1 MASDA
6 KRYDVNRLKKDELR
20 YELSARGFKT
30 TDSQTVKDLRSLL
43 KPLLKLEKAERSLEY
58 PEMKLEISE
67 ELVIIDAKLTEL
79 STIASQPNFR
89 GVQIFTRLRHLTSRL
104 DRLLPKSDGDVTEV
118 NVRRERVSSLL
129 KCMENEP
136 KGVELAFLL
145 SEDPDNESTSSSS
158 EGENA
163 AANRPSLVRTST
175 RNDLELPQCW
185 PNIRKW
191 NIQFS
196 GNLEDTS
203 VHNFL
208 ERVEE
213 LRHARNVSEAH
224 LFNSA
229 IDLFTGRALQ
239 WFRSNRERFG
249 DWKSLTDLLRKHYEP
264 PDYRARLF
272 KDILNRTQD
281 PSESIV
287 DYLTCMNSMFRRYGH
302 VEDDIKLNIVVRN
315 LAPFYSTQLPSVSS
329 LHDLEDA
336 CLILERKKYRAESY
350 VPPSRRKNA
359 FVDPD
364 FAFVSAPYGEGVS
377 AVQQIATSSRSSDI
391 VCWNCKKTGHVRQ
404 ACPEPKRVVCYR
416 CGKMDVTVRQC
427 PNCSPGNGSRRN

>member
-1 MASDA
+1 MTSC
-6 KRYDVNRLKKDELR
+6 RYELNRLRKDELR
-20 YELSARGFKT
+20 YELSARGFRT

-43 KPLLKLEKAERSLEY
+43 KPLLKLEEAERSLEY
-58 PEMKLEISE
+58 PEMKLVLSE
-67 ELVIIDAKLTEL
+67 ELVIIEDKLTEL
-79 STIASQPNFR
+79 STIAKQPNFS
-89 GVQIFTRLRHLTSRL
+89 GVQIFSRLLHLTSRL
-104 DRLLPKSDGDVTEV
+104 DRLQPENDGDVAKV
-118 NVRRERVSSLL
+118 NLLREKVSSLL
-129 KCMENEP
+129 KYTEDKPSGED
-136 KGVELAFLL
+136 LASLL
-145 SEDPDNESTSSSS
+145 AGDPDNEEPTDSSD
-158 EGENA
+158 EEVNA
-163 AANRPSLVRTST
+163 AANFPSLMRTST
-175 RNDLELPQCW
+175 RNVLELSQCR
-185 PNIRKW
+185 PDIRKW

-196 GNLEDTS
+196 GNLKEMS

-213 LRHARNVSEAH
+213 LRHARNTSGAH

-229 IDLFTGRALQ
+229 IDLFTGKALQ
-239 WFRSNRERFG
+239 WFRSNRERFS
-249 DWKSLTDLLRKHYEP
+249 DWTSLKDLLEKHYEP

-287 DYLTCMNSMFRRYGH
+287 DYLTCMNSMFRRYGR
-302 VEDDIKLNIVVRN
+302 VEEDIKLNIIVRN

-329 LHDLEDA
+329 LQDLEDA

-350 VPPSRRKNA
+350 VPPSRKKNG

-377 AVQQIATSSRSSDI
+377 VVHPTASSSRSSDV
-391 VCWNCKKTGHVRQ
+391 VCWNCQKAGHVRN
-404 ACPEPKRVVCYR
+404 ACPEPKKTVCYR
-416 CGKMDVTVRQC
+416 CGKMNVTVRQC